1 MKKRNIIIAVVLI
14 AVAITAYFIFGKDSS
29 SETEIFTQVKKGPF
43 KIAVTTTGELEA
55 QNSEKVQ
62 GPEGLN
68 QVGIWRTTI
77 EDIIAD
83 GSIVDSGQ
91 YVARLDQ
98 TEIGNK
104 IKDKETELEKLETQ
118 VTKTRIDTSI
128 EMRAAR
134 DELLN
139 LKYSLEEKKII
150 LEQSKYEP
158 PATIRQA
165 EIGLEKAE
173 RSYEQTIKN
182 YKLRLDK
189 NRANMQDVVASYEQV
204 KRQLENLMK
213 VREGFVVKAPKS
225 GMLIYKRD
233 WDGKKMG
240 VGAQVSA
247 WDNTVATLPDLTK
260 MITKTYVNEIDISKI
275 KAGQAVDIS
284 IDAFPDKK
292 LTGKVTEVANIG
304 EQIQGSNAKVFEV
317 KIIVNEYD
325 TILRPAMTTKCTI
338 ITSVVENVMYI
349 PLESVHTQDSTSY
362 VFMDGRR
369 QEVRLGESNEN
380 EIIVKE
386 GINENDKIYLSKP
399 ADGESWTLDKL
410 PPAPK
415 TEATKPTSPKK

>member
-1 MKKRNIIIAVVLI
+1 MKKRNIIIAVALVL
-14 AVAITAYFIFGKDSS
+14 VAIVGYFIFGRGAA
-29 SETEIFTQVKKGPF
+29 SENEIFTQVKKGPF
-43 KIAVTTTGELEA
+43 KISVTTTGELEA
-55 QNSEKVQ
+55 QNSEKVN

-77 EDIIAD
+77 EDIIPD

-128 EMRAAR
+128 EMRSAR

-139 LKYSLEEKKII
+139 LKYALEEKKII

-189 NRANMQDVVASYEQV
+189 NRANMQDVVASYDQV
-204 KRQLENLMK
+204 KRQLENLLK

-275 KAGQAVDIS
+275 KSGQPVDIS

-338 ITSVVENVMYI
+338 ITSVVENSMFI
-349 PLESVHTQDSTSY
+349 PLESVHTQDSISY
-362 VFMDGRR
+362 VFIDGRR

-380 EIIVKE
+380 EIILKE
-386 GINENDKIYLSKP
+386 GLAENEKIYLSKP
-399 ADGESWTLDKL
+399 ADGESWTLEKL

-415 TEATKPTSPKK
+415 TEADKPTSPKK

>member
-1 MKKRNIIIAVVLI
+1 
-14 AVAITAYFIFGKDSS
+14 
-29 SETEIFTQVKKGPF
+29 
-43 KIAVTTTGELEA
+43 
-55 QNSEKVQ
+55 
-62 GPEGLN
+62 
-68 QVGIWRTTI
+68 
-77 EDIIAD
+77 
-83 GSIVDSGQ
+83 
-91 YVARLDQ
+91 
-98 TEIGNK
+98 
-104 IKDKETELEKLETQ
+104 
-118 VTKTRIDTSI
+118 
-128 EMRAAR
+128 
-134 DELLN
+134 
-139 LKYSLEEKKII
+139 
-150 LEQSKYEP
+150 
-158 PATIRQA
+158 
-165 EIGLEKAE
+165 
-173 RSYEQTIKN
+173 
-182 YKLRLDK
+182 
-189 NRANMQDVVASYEQV
+189 VVASYEQV
-204 KRQLENLMK
+204 KRQLENLMR

-362 VFMDGRR
+362 VFIDGRR

-380 EIIVKE
+380 EIILKE
-386 GINENDKIYLSKP
+386 GVNENEKIYLSKP

-415 TEATKPTSPKK
+415 TEANKPTSPKK